1 MTKQAWPGRWET
13 RRRSSRQPS
22 TAAPA
27 SASAAEP
34 VGPLPPGAKWQ
45 LVVVSHTHWDREWY
59 FPFQTFRF
67 RLVGLMDHLLG
78 LLEREPD
85 FKHFTLD
92 GQTILLEDY
101 LAVRPDRRDDVARF
115 VRDGRLLIGPWYVP
129 PDEYLAGGEALIR
142 NLLWGI
148 RLARELGGA
157 MMVGYS
163 PDAFGHIAY
172 LPALLR
178 GFGIEDA
185 VIWRGAGDDLEKT
198 EFFWQAPDGS
208 EVLTLHM
215 PMGYGFAPL
224 LPDDDV
230 FLAAVLKDFRRRL
243 EPRATTPYL
252 AIMNG
257 VDHIMPQPN
266 LPRVVAVANSFLEDA
281 EMTQGTLPLV
291 LSKVRDFMRG
301 RGEEWPRYRGEFRS
315 SRRSHI
321 LPGTLSAR
329 MWIKQRN
336 QQCEDRL
343 TRWAEPFSVWSNLL
357 RARLGSDWAEPA
369 IPPGPHTPYPSD
381 LPATTGLLKQ
391 AWKYLLQN
399 HDHDA
404 ICGCSV
410 DAVHRETAAR
420 FDACEQIGED
430 LTRHALES
438 IAAQTPSE
446 GGQSVVVF
454 NPSEETRTDFVSFRW
469 RQRDG
474 REPYAVADEDGSETP
489 CQVIERPPRQY
500 VMTSAEPPPRLEV
513 GFMARDVPPFGYK
526 TFRLLR
532 GERLRRQ
539 PPPPGERSIENE
551 FFRVEAA
558 RDGLITVIDKE
569 SGRALKGLNRFVDGG
584 DRGDEY
590 AYWAPSHDTIV
601 DAPSRAP
608 TIRVAESGPARFTLQ
623 IDQVYSLPVS
633 LARGRER
640 RSVRTV
646 GCRIRTLVRLYLGV
660 RRVEFRTEVDNAA
673 RDHRLRVHFPTGVAA
688 DVAAAEQHFGVI
700 ARPLALPEADETW
713 LEQPVGTYPQK
724 SFVDVSDGKRG
735 VMLANRGLP
744 EYQVLP
750 EAEGATIALTLLR
763 CVGWLCRADMTTRR
777 GLAGPPFLQTP
788 DAQCPGRHTFD
799 YALIPHAGGWQE
811 AFAEARR
818 FGLPMRARP
827 AAGQGTLPPQGSLL
841 EVRPSSVRVSA
852 VKFAED
858 GSGVIV
864 RLYNIDDR
872 PVRAWVRFHEPYEGV
887 ERVTL
892 DERPLGEEP
901 VRNGRVELRLKPSE
915 IVSLLFRAKLW
926 RQAPR

>member
-1 MTKQAWPGRWET
+1 MTGQAASGRRET
-13 RRRSSRQPS
+13 RRRSSRQLS
-22 TAAPA
+22 IAAPA
-27 SASAAEP
+27 TAADL

-59 FPFQTFRF
+59 LPFQNFRL
-67 RLVGLMDHLLG
+67 RLVGLMDYLLD
-78 LLEREPD
+78 LLAHEPD

-101 LAVRPDRRDDVARF
+101 LAIRPDRRDDVSRF
-115 VRDGRLLIGPWYVP
+115 VRDGRLLVGPWYVP
-129 PDEYLAGGEALIR
+129 PDEYLVGGEALIR

-148 RLARELGGA
+148 RLARGFGGA

-172 LPALLR
+172 LPSLLR

-185 VIWRGAGDDLEKT
+185 AIWRGAGDDLEKT
-198 EFFWQAPDGS
+198 EFFWVAPDGS

-224 LPDDDV
+224 PDDDV
-230 FLAAVLKDFRRRL
+230 LLAATLDDLRRRL

-252 AIMNG
+252 LIMNG
-257 VDHIMPQPN
+257 ADHSAPQPN
-266 LPRVVAVANSFLEDA
+266 LPRVVAAANSFLEDA
-281 EMTQGTLPLV
+281 EMTQGALPLI
-291 LSKVRDFMRG
+291 LGNVREFMRG
-301 RGEEWPRYRGEFRS
+301 REGEWPRYRGEFRS

-321 LPGTLSAR
+321 LPGTISAR

-336 QQCEDRL
+336 QRCEDRL

-357 RARLGSDWAEPA
+357 RARLGGDWAAPA
-369 IPPGPHTPYPSD
+369 VPPGPRTGCPSD
-381 LPATTGLLKQ
+381 LAATAGLLKQ
-391 AWKYLLQN
+391 AWKYLLEN

-420 FDACEQIGED
+420 FDACEQIGDD
-430 LTRHALES
+430 LTRHALDS
-438 IAAQTPSE
+438 IAAQTRSD

-454 NPSEETRTDFVSFRW
+454 NPSEESRTDFASLR
-469 RQRDG
+469 RRRRDG
-474 REPYAVADEDGSETP
+474 RAPYAVVDNEGNETP
-489 CQVIERPPRQY
+489 CQVIGRPPRQY
-500 VMTSAEPPPRLEV
+500 AMTSAEPPPRLEV
-513 GFMARDVPPFGYK
+513 GFVARDVPPLGYK

-539 PPPPGERSIENE
+539 PPPAGERSIENE
-551 FFRVEAA
+551 FFRVEAT
-558 RDGLITVIDKE
+558 RDGLVTVVDKE
-569 SGRALKGLNRFVDGG
+569 NGHALRGLNRFVDGG

-590 AYWAPSHDTIV
+590 AYWAPLHGMIV
-601 DAPSRAP
+601 DAPARTPA
-608 TIRVAESGPARFTLQ
+608 IRVAESGPARLTLQ
-623 IDQVYSLPVS
+623 IDQTYSLPVS

-640 RSVRTV
+640 RSTRTV
-646 GCRIRTLVRLYLGV
+646 GCRIRTLVRLYPGV

-673 RDHRLRVHFPTGVAA
+673 RDHRLRVHFPTGVST

-700 ARPLALPEADETW
+700 ARPLALPEADESW
-713 LEQPVGTYPQK
+713 MEQPVGTYPQK
-724 SFVDVSDGKRG
+724 SFVDVSDGERG

-744 EYQVLP
+744 EYEVLP
-750 EAEGATIALTLLR
+750 GADGATIALTLLR

-777 GLAGPPFLQTP
+777 GLAGPPLRTP
-788 DAQCPGRHTFD
+788 DAQCPGRHAFE

-818 FGLPMRARP
+818 FALPMEARP
-827 AAGQGTLPPQGSLL
+827 AAGRGTLPSQGSLL
-841 EVRPSSVRVSA
+841 EVTPSSVRVSA

-858 GSGVIV
+858 GSGVVV

-872 PVRAWVRFHEPYEGV
+872 PVGARLRFNEPYERV
-887 ERVTL
+887 EMATL
-892 DERPLGEEP
+892 DERPLGEAP
-901 VRNGRVELRLKPSE
+901 VRNGRVELRLKPGE

-926 RQAPR
+926 RQARR